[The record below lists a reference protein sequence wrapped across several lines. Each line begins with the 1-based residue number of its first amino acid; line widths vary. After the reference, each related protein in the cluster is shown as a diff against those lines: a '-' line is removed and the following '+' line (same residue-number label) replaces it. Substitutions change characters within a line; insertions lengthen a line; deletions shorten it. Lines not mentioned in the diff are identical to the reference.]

1 MVEESKIDALV
12 KAAVLA
18 GLDGVEF
25 IQDFNYATLCR
36 EYNGIGPE
44 WAGAAARQ
52 FVTRRLSIFE
62 PPALIHD
69 MRNYKSDGSRKAFHA
84 ANDEFLHNCLKI
96 INAHYHEDE
105 KKYAKARAAVFAMY
119 AFVAGPGG
127 WMAWADCNARNLSRK
142 ERSERKESL

>member
-1 MVEESKIDALV
+1 MCDEAKIDELV

-18 GLDGVEF
+18 ELDGVEF
-25 IQDFNYATLCR
+25 LQEFDYQTLCR

-44 WAGAAARQ
+44 WAGAAIRAK
-52 FVTRRLSIFE
+52 VTKYLALFE
-62 PPALIHD
+62 PAALIHD
-69 MRNYKSDGSRKAFHA
+69 MRNFRSDGSRRAFHA

-127 WMAWADCNARNLSRK
+127 WKAWQDCYERNLFLK
-142 ERSERKESL
+142 QQ

>member
-1 MVEESKIDALV
+1 MKSLAEIDKLLET
-12 KAAVLA
+12 AVVA
-18 GLDGVEF
+18 GLDGL
-25 IQDFNYATLCR
+25 DFLARFDIETIRR

-62 PPALIHD
+62 PPALVHD

-105 KKYAKARAAVFAMY
+105 KKYVKARAAVFAMY

-127 WMAWADCNARNLSRK
+127 WEAWMDCYERNVK
-142 ERSERKESL
+142 

>member
-1 MVEESKIDALV
+1 MGEARNRKIAKIDELV
-12 KAAVLA
+12 KAAVENE
-18 GLDGVEF
+18 LDGIEF
-25 IQDFNYATLCR
+25 IQGFDYSTLCR

-69 MRNYKSDGSRKAFHA
+69 LRNFRSDGSRKAFHA
-84 ANDEFLHNCLKI
+84 ANDEFLHNCLKT
-96 INAHYHEDE
+96 INARYHEDE

-119 AFVAGPGG
+119 AFVDGPGG
-127 WMAWADCNARNLSRK
+127 WKAWQDCYEK
-142 ERSERKESL
+142 GTK